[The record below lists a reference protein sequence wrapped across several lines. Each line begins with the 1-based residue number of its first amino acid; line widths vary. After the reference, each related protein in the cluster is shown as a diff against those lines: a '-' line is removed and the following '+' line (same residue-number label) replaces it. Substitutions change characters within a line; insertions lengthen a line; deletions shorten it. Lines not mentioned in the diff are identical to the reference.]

1 MSKIRQSARGQECQ
15 VRIIGVCNHNS
26 ETVIW
31 AHPNNGA
38 AGKGMGMKA
47 KNGLGSYCCSSC
59 HDVIDGRAPRPA
71 GMRKNDVDMAFHE
84 GHQRSYVILIEKGLV
99 KES

>member
-1 MSKIRQSARGQECQ
+1 MSKIRNSARGQECQ

-47 KNGLGSYCCSSC
+47 LDPLGAYCCSAC
-59 HDVIDGRAPRPA
+59 HDVYDKRMPRPV
-71 GMRKNDVDMAFHE
+71 GMRADDVDISFHE
-84 GHQRSYVILIEKGLV
+84 GHQRSFVMLAEKGLV
-99 KES
+99 KF